1 MINILVN
8 RYIIIN
14 FIVRFMIVFV
24 VKIILCVLC
33 ELCEWI
39 KCIVVEKVVDDVM
52 FLVLSFGLFWK
63 LVVFGCDGG
72 VEGLFCLFDE
82 VIDLEL
88 MFLDVCEMLR
98 FLFNEFGFML
108 VLGGW
113 MFIIVIRE
121 LFFFL
126 VLLDGDIFVLF
137 FEVEEE
143 LFI

>member
-1 MINILVN
+1 
-8 RYIIIN
+8 
-14 FIVRFMIVFV
+14 MIVFV

-33 ELCEWI
+33 ELCEWM
-39 KCIVVEKVVDDVM
+39 KWIVVEKVVDDVM
-52 FLVLSFGLFWK
+52 FLILGFGLFWK
-63 LVVFGCDGG
+63 WVVFGCDGG
-72 VEGLFCLFDE
+72 VEELFCLFNE

-88 MFLDVCEMLR
+88 MFLDICEMLR

-108 VLGGW
+108 VFEGW

-126 VLLDGDIFVLF
+126 VLLDGDIFVIF
-137 FEVEEE
+137 FEVEVE